1 MLQYLARRLLLL
13 PPTFFMISLVVFLV
27 LNVAPGR
34 PGEAGQDAG
43 ESENSSLQEESYRIF
58 REQFNLDKPI
68 LLNTRFLLSRDRTRE
83 LLVAANNVGGEASLA
98 ERVRAKERLDDLGND
113 LVRHLVQILAVD
125 DDPEVQRLA
134 AGQLTKAA
142 QLRLRLGR
150 AAETDEGRA
159 TNRKTSRINE
169 EIKAWR
175 WDAEASPAEVAEVK
189 QTWASWWSANADT
202 YTYTAGESAW
212 ALLFETRFAKYW
224 ANLITLDFGVSNVD
238 RRPVIGTLISKIK
251 YSVSLAVFSILLA
264 YLLAV
269 PMGIYSAVRQG
280 TAVDN
285 TMTVVLFVLYSIP
298 TFFSGTVYLRLFTEG
313 DPFGWFPTGGFSS
326 LDSDLLTTL
335 ELLGDIGWHLVLPV
349 LTFTAGALA
358 ALSRYARTGIIDVIR
373 ADYVRTAR
381 AKGLSEPVVIL
392 KHAARNGMIPILTL
406 LASILP
412 LLVGGSVVIEVV
424 FNIPG
429 MGLFLFDA
437 INLRDYNAVMAV
449 LLASSFLSL
458 IGILVSDLLYAV
470 VDPRITFD

>member
-1 MLQYLARRLLLL
+1 MLQYLFRRLLLL

-27 LNVAPGR
+27 LNIAPGR
-34 PGEAGQDAG
+34 PGQRGAQDGG
-43 ESENSSLQEESYRIF
+43 ESKDSSVQEESYRIF

-68 LLNTRFLLSRDRTRE
+68 LLNTRFLLREGRSRR
-83 LLVAANNVGGEASLA
+83 LLVEAYDIGGGHTASQ
-98 ERVRAKERLDDLGND
+98 RVRAKEQLDDLGND
-113 LVRHLVQILAVD
+113 LVRHLVTFLD
-125 DDPEVQRLA
+125 DDDTNVQRVA
-134 AGQLTKAA
+134 ALQLLKASKR
-142 QLRLRLGR
+142 RLKTGR
-150 AAETDEGRA
+150 GSDNEQARQYNREVNRA
-159 TNRKTSRINE
+159 NE
-169 EIKAWR
+169 AVKNWAWSA
-175 WDAEASPAEVAEVK
+175 DAPPAEVAK
-189 QTWASWWSANADT
+189 IKAQWASWWEKNREIYEYSF
-202 YTYTAGESAW
+202 GEATW
-212 ALLFETRFAKYW
+212 ALFFETRFAKYW
-224 ANLITLDFGVSNVD
+224 GNLITLDFGVSNVD
-238 RRPVIGTLISKIK
+238 RRPVMSTLLSKVK

-280 TAVDN
+280 TAIDS
-285 TMTVVLFVLYSIP
+285 TMTVVLFVLYSLP
-298 TFFSGTVYLRLFTEG
+298 TFFAGTVYLRLFTEG
-313 DPFGWFPTGGFSS
+313 DPFAWFPTGGFASPEA
-326 LDSDLLTTL
+326 DGLTTL
-335 ELLGDIGWHLVLPV
+335 AQLGDVAWHLVLPV
-349 LTFTAGALA
+349 ATFTAGALA

-429 MGLFLFDA
+429 MGLFLFDS

-458 IGILVSDLLYAV
+458 VGILVSDILYAV
-470 VDPRITFD
+470 VDPRISFD